1 MNEGIV
7 LDGGLHEASQEGGLE
22 VVQFG
27 GGLRE
32 VALRGGLN
40 AVGNGAEGR
49 DVQVAGEDFVFRLG
63 LLQGQ
68 RVLDF
73 AELTLGGL
81 LGSGADLIGVA
92 LEIAALSQRVAH
104 VLLGD
109 RGGTLTAGVAQVR
122 HERAGD
128 TGGVHAV
135 VLVEALILDRDNR
148 LLHDVRNVRAGND
161 DALLVVEVRNHRA
174 RRVEDLRFLSR
185 GDSLQVARQLVEHRG
200 SGLRDKRGGPRDG
213 DEHACSDDT
222 HQS

>member
-49 DVQVAGEDFVFRLG
+49 DVQVAGEDLIFRLG
-63 LLQGQ
+63 LLQCQ

-81 LGSGADLIGVA
+81 LGSGADLISVA

-135 VLVEALILDRDNR
+135 VLVEALIFDRDNCF
-148 LLHDVRNVRAGND
+148 LHDVRNVRAGND

-185 GDSLQVARQLVEHRG
+185 GDSL
-200 SGLRDKRGGPRDG
+200 
-213 DEHACSDDT
+213 
-222 HQS
+222 